1 MGENKFFANI
11 STDVDGEEVIKM
23 NMSDELAQNIH
34 SSYVSAAHAININ
47 GTQVETHLQQEL
59 ELIETHSE
67 TDQRILSC
75 FKDKL
80 DASIRGRIPTFKITE
95 LVEAVLHVCLYIIIW
110 LNAQHNL
117 KIDAIINARRKA
129 IESELAKNL
138 SLADANDPT
147 PLMDRFGIRII
158 THEGI
163 HDLCLLVAKT
173 INVLCSPYSKDREEF
188 LKFAKENFNELQL
201 ATIKHVFRLP
211 FTTLNIFRRDDPADF
226 DSSKYPDIE
235 LPTSADFELVKH
247 LAANIKYYLLP
258 KKNGYQSIH
267 IILALDNT
275 SPELAGLQ
283 IELQFRTWAMDNHA
297 ENNISASHDVHKDRV
312 KEYEKIFTLSNE
324 ELKGVSIRFFN
335 SYKNVHNDRDGIHF
349 AKEFNCR
356 RMNTISF

>member
-1 MGENKFFANI
+1 MI
-11 STDVDGEEVIKM
+11 SKKRRY
-23 NMSDELAQNIH
+23 NMKNEISD
-34 SSYVSAAHAININ
+34 
-47 GTQVETHLQQEL
+47 
-59 ELIETHSE
+59 
-67 TDQRILSC
+67 
-75 FKDKL
+75 
-80 DASIRGRIPTFKITE
+80 
-95 LVEAVLHVCLYIIIW
+95 
-110 LNAQHNL
+110 
-117 KIDAIINARRKA
+117 
-129 IESELAKNL
+129 
-138 SLADANDPT
+138 
-147 PLMDRFGIRII
+147 
-158 THEGI
+158 
-163 HDLCLLVAKT
+163 
-173 INVLCSPYSKDREEF
+173 F